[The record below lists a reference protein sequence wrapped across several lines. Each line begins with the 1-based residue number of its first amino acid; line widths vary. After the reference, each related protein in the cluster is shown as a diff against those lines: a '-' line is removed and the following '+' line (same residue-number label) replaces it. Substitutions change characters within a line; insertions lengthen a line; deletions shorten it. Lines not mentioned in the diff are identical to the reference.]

1 MRGLRPIAEIQYL
14 DYLLYALQIMSDDLA
29 TVHYRTVGGQKAPTI
44 VRTRGHRLEGIW
56 HSGSPMGTII
66 NSIKGMYVL
75 VPRNM
80 TKAAGFYNKLLQL
93 DNPALVIECLN
104 GYRRKELLPT
114 NLGEFTTP
122 IGEVEVLNEGTDI
135 TMLTY
140 GSNCFIAE
148 AAVAE
153 LAELGVSVELID
165 AQSLIPFDTNHDVAA
180 SLKKTNTLVIVDE
193 DVRGGASAFLLQ
205 HILEDQGGYQYLDA
219 APKTVS
225 SKDHRP
231 AFASDG
237 DYFSKPSLDDMV
249 EEIYAMMNEKDPIKF
264 PAI

>member
-1 MRGLRPIAEIQYL
+1 M
-14 DYLLYALQIMSDDLA
+14 
-29 TVHYRTVGGQKAPTI
+29 
-44 VRTRGHRLEGIW
+44 RGHRLEGFGIQDLDR
-56 HSGSPMGTII
+56 TII

-104 GYRRKELLPT
+104 GYRQEMLPT

-153 LAELGVSVELID
+153 LAELGVSVELIGT
-165 AQSLIPFDTNHDVAA
+165 SLIPFDTNHDVVA
-180 SLKKTNTLVIVDE
+180 SLKKTSTLVIVDE
-193 DVRGGASAFLLQ
+193 DV
-205 HILEDQGGYQYLDA
+205 A
-219 APKTVS
+219 AHSYYST
-225 SKDHRP
+225 
-231 AFASDG
+231 
-237 DYFSKPSLDDMV
+237 SL
-249 EEIYAMMNEKDPIKF
+249 KIKA
-264 PAI
+264 AINIWMQPRKR